1 MLIHTTAIQNGHFE
15 EYEVIREWF
24 KREALTGSIVDS
36 CEKVY
41 EEEKDRFTLDDLKE
55 CYADYGL
62 LNQVDGTFPIFA
74 EIKDDINL
82 LISNIVNIKMGD
94 EKEEVYTD
102 DSIHLCVDNCR
113 ANKMAEEGTYLRI
126 VYPDSEHLAKMNKAP
141 VFIIM
146 GGNTLARGLTIE
158 GLVCTYFG
166 RNSNQADSLMQ
177 MARWFGY
184 RKGYELLQRI
194 WMPKTV
200 QEKFEL
206 LEKIDEKLKAVF
218 EDYMLKG
225 KSPRQFGPK
234 IMTSA
239 TIARF
244 LLTSKNKSQNAV
256 ECDFDF
262 SGDSYETTK
271 FEDDDN
277 LKNNIAVAEELFSAL
292 GKPELSQTT
301 SSAVVWHNV
310 EFSVILANF
319 FAKKKYHIYQCSS
332 LYSDIPIFLEW
343 MRAMNQEGKYCKWNV
358 AVVGDK
364 KAKSKWKISDFEIGK
379 IERSKKAKQT
389 EFIDIGS
396 LRSGTDALC
405 DIKVDELNDTQKTL
419 YKETVKRRSS
429 IIQNRGGLGM
439 EDTPLLLLYRIDKDL
454 GKETAAGRRI
464 KLDSKEDIIGF
475 SIIVAGEPNGETHA
489 RSITV
494 RLPE

>member
-1 MLIHTTAIQNGHFE
+1 MPI
-15 EYEVIREWF
+15 VI
-24 KREALTGSIVDS
+24 
-36 CEKVY
+36 
-41 EEEKDRFTLDDLKE
+41 
-55 CYADYGL
+55 
-62 LNQVDGTFPIFA
+62 
-74 EIKDDINL
+74 
-82 LISNIVNIKMGD
+82 IKMGD

-102 DSIHLCVDNCR
+102 NAIHLCVDNCR
-113 ANKMAEEGTYLRI
+113 ANKVAEDGTYLRI
-126 VYPDSEHLAKMNKAP
+126 VYPDDHALKLMEKAP

-225 KSPRQFGPK
+225 RSPRQFGPK
-234 IMTSA
+234 ITTTA

-262 SGDSYETTK
+262 SGDSYETTR
-271 FEDDDN
+271 FEDDDY
-277 LKNNIAVAEELFSAL
+277 LSHNIAITEFFLQSL
-292 GKPELSQTT
+292 GDAVQSEAV
-301 SSAVVWHNV
+301 SSAFVWYDIDFSILEK
-310 EFSVILANF
+310 EFFGAE
-319 FAKKKYHIYQCSS
+319 KYHIYECSS
-332 LYSDIPIFLEW
+332 LYADIPVFLEW
-343 MRAMNQEGKYCKWNV
+343 MKMMNQEGKYLQWNV
-358 AVVGDK
+358 AIAGDK
-364 KAKSKWKISDFEIGK
+364 KATSKWSVGNIQVGK
-379 IERSKKAKQT
+379 IERSKKTKQRDY
-389 EFIDIGS
+389 IDIGS
-396 LRSGTDALC
+396 LRSGTDALS
-405 DIKVDELNDTQKTL
+405 DIQISKLSADELKL
-419 YKETVKRRSS
+419 YKETAKKRSS
-429 IIQNRGGLGM
+429 IIQNRGGLGV
-439 EDTPLLLLYRIDKDL
+439 EDKPLLLLYRIDKNL
-454 GKETAAGRRI
+454 GKETAAGRRTKI
-464 KLDSKEDIIGF
+464 NSNADIIGF
-475 SIIVAGEPNGETHA
+475 SIIVAGEPSGGTHA